1 MSPHHRRRLAGLLL
15 SLVLARQ
22 GAAADGGGD
31 VVVADFTRPGHGWRA
46 NRSVGEVSQS
56 ADGLSLHSTG
66 EDPWVLGPVVDVPV
80 PAGTERLLVELDAR
94 APGDPRCYVAGEGGD
109 FAEADAA
116 RLVGDGS
123 GTFRGLLP
131 ARGPRMFFRLDPP
144 DGSTVTLL
152 RLRVTPVLP
161 RFTLP
166 PGPAAGPAPAPVAM
180 PPDALGAGQGL
191 VRVLHDP
198 ARWNA
203 LTVWVGDTRM
213 ADGIVGETFWATD
226 GPRAVPV
233 DPNAGSVASRSLA
246 DGFEIVATV
255 GEGGDPADA
264 ATWTFTRRVE
274 GLGRGVRV
282 VTGVAVDR
290 RRELVHLP
298 WLTLCAGL
306 GTFGTAKSQA
316 LLPGVEYLDDEPSSG
331 EKEIRG
337 PAANRRLVDPRDVCF
352 PTMALAAEGRWLAL
366 DWDVA
371 GPEASPLFDSPDRLF
386 SSGGHLLGLWS
397 PAAGGPGGVPARLPG
412 ALAVQR
418 GVVIEPGVALE
429 ATVTLRGGFGGQV
442 SRAVADR
449 LRGGRL
455 PALPDG
461 DLEDACRLLARGWLD
476 TAVRDGGRYR
486 HAVGGQGFAPQ
497 PAADA
502 APCML
507 WLASRTSDAA
517 LAARLRQAAAEAS
530 AVLAAAETGGIG
542 HVVRPALPLVVHG
555 DAERADAAIAGAGA
569 LARRLAAEITAAEG
583 RPRYVPGA
591 TDYAAT
597 LGADHVNGHTA
608 IVTER
613 MLDAAVLCGDEATIR
628 EALAALD
635 LVTRA
640 CPAGQV
646 PRGAQ
651 PWEIPLHCPD
661 ILAAARLARANVL
674 GHLLDGHP
682 RRLAEARG
690 WAWSGVPFVYLRDPV
705 PGAAVGRYATIGVF
719 GATGWEAPVWIGRPV
734 QWCGLVYAAA
744 LRELARIDAPLAGT
758 WNTLA
763 GGITRTG
770 LAMTFPADDPRA
782 GLLPDFWEF
791 AADRGDGPAI
801 NPATLQGSLAE
812 AFDALPLVTATR
824 LPGTAGHGG
833 HVVHVAGRVSRVV
846 VSDGGATI
854 DLETWPAGP
863 SLVLVTRV
871 TEPPRTVT
879 WNGVAVAARI
889 VGDGCLAVGV
899 EGRGTLVVEW

>member
-1 MSPHHRRRLAGLLL
+1 MSPIHQRSLRGLVV
-15 SLVLARQ
+15 VLAILQ
-22 GAAADGGGD
+22 APGALAREGD
-31 VVVADFTRPGHGWRA
+31 VVVADFTRPGHGWRG
-46 NRSVGEVSQS
+46 NRSVAGQRQS
-56 ADGLSLHSTG
+56 DGGLALRAVE
-66 EDPWVLGPVVDVPV
+66 EDPWLEGPLVDVPV
-80 PAGTERLLVELDAR
+80 PTGTERLVVELDAD
-94 APGDPRCYVAGEGGD
+94 APDDVRCYVAGEGGD
-109 FAEADAA
+109 FSEADAA

-131 ARGPRMFFRLDPP
+131 SRGARMRFRLDPP
-144 DGSTVTLL
+144 DGAAITLR
-152 RLRVTPVLP
+152 RLRVIPVVP

-166 PGPAAGPAPAPVAM
+166 GRPADAPPPAPIDM
-180 PPDALGAGQGL
+180 PPGALEAGQGI
-191 VRVLHDP
+191 VRLLHDP

-203 LTVWVGDTRM
+203 FAVWVGDMRM
-213 ADGIVGETFWATD
+213 ADGLPDETFWTTD
-226 GPRAVPV
+226 AASAVAV
-233 DPNAGSVASRSLA
+233 DPNSGTVASRLLP

-255 GEGGDPADA
+255 DEEGDPADA

-274 GLGRGVRV
+274 ALGRGVRV

-290 RRELVHLP
+290 RREVVHLP

-306 GTFGTAKSQA
+306 GTFGPAKSQA

-331 EKEIRG
+331 EREIRG
-337 PAANRRLVDPRDVCF
+337 PAANRRLVDPLDVCF

-366 DWDVA
+366 DWDMA
-371 GPEASPLFDSPDRLF
+371 GPPASPLFDSPDRLLP
-386 SSGGHLLGLWS
+386 SGGHLLGLWS
-397 PAAGGPGGVPARLPG
+397 PAAGGRDPVPARLPG
-412 ALAVQR
+412 ALSVQR

-429 ATVTLRGGFGGQV
+429 ATVTLRGGFGGSV

-455 PALPDG
+455 PSIPDG
-461 DLEDACRLLARGWLD
+461 DLDSACRLLGRGWLD
-476 TAVRDGGRYR
+476 GPIGDGGRYR
-486 HAVGGQGFAPQ
+486 HAVGGGGFAPQ

-502 APCML
+502 PPCML
-507 WLASRTSDAA
+507 WLAAHTSDAE
-517 LAARLRQAAAEAS
+517 LAERLRRAAADAS
-530 AVLAAAETGGIG
+530 TVLAAGETGGIG
-542 HVVRPALPLVVHG
+542 HVVRPALPLLV
-555 DAERADAAIAGAGA
+555 RADAAEADTAIADAGA
-569 LARRLAAEITAAEG
+569 LASRLAAEIVAAGG
-583 RPRYVPGA
+583 RPRYVPGKV
-591 TDYAAT
+591 DYAAT

-628 EALAALD
+628 EALVALD

-661 ILAAARLARANVL
+661 ILAAARLARCHLL

-705 PGAAVGRYATIGVF
+705 QGAGVGRYATIGVF
-719 GATGWEAPVWIGRPV
+719 GATAWEAPLWIGRPV

-744 LRELARIDAPLAGT
+744 LRDLARVDAPLGGT

-791 AADRGDGPAI
+791 AGDRGDGPAI

-833 HVVHVAGRVSRVV
+833 HVVHVAGRVGRAT

-854 DLETWPAGP
+854 DIETWPTAP
-863 SLVLVTRV
+863 SLLLLTRV
-871 TEPPRTVT
+871 AAQPRVLT
-879 WNGVAVAARI
+879 WNEAPATARL
-889 VGDGCLAVGV
+889 VGGGCLAIMV
-899 EGRGTLVVEW
+899 EGRGTLAVEW